1 MRRRSRAR
9 REPAKA
15 RRRKAEM
22 PKHRRH
28 SSAPNQETKSTQ
40 LARERDE
47 ALEQLSAAS
56 DVFKV
61 ISSSPGDLQ
70 PVFQAMLESAT
81 RICGAKFGT
90 LYLREGNGLRVVA
103 LHGAPLA
110 YAEERQRQPV
120 IYPGRTNLLAQ
131 ALATKRTGQITDV
144 QDWGHPL
151 RANLAKLAGA
161 RTVVAVPMVREDEP
175 VGVIV
180 IYRQE
185 VRPFTDEQITLLQ
198 NFAAQAVIAIEN
210 ARLLNELR
218 QRTSDLSH
226 ALERQTATSEVLQVI
241 SSSAGELQPV
251 FNAMLDNATRLC
263 EASYGTM
270 WLHERDG
277 QMRVAARH
285 GILPEAFGDKWRV
298 GTSFRPS
305 ASLPTARGFET
316 RKPVQVVDLKEDQSY
331 FDRDPLAVTAVE
343 VAGIRSLISVP
354 MLKEGAIVGA
364 VNVYRR
370 EVRPFTD
377 KQIALVE
384 NFAKQAVIAI
394 ENARLLNELRESLD
408 QQTATADVLRVI
420 SSSPGELKPVFNAM
434 LENAVRLCE
443 AEAGNLYL
451 YDGEAF
457 HAAALHS
464 ASQAYTEV
472 RRRRPVVLRELHPDT
487 PLGRMARTRAVI
499 HTADVRIAK
508 SYIER
513 DPRFSEFVDLSGA
526 RTHLAVP
533 MLKENELIGAIDTY
547 RLEVRPFTDKQIEL
561 LQNFAAQAVIAIEN
575 ARLLSELRH
584 SLEQQTGTAEVLRV
598 ISSSPGELEPV
609 FQSMLENATRICEAK
624 FGVLLRF
631 DGEAFSLAAEIGK
644 PELGEFHRQR
654 GRFQPF
660 PGSHLERLLHT
671 KQVSHTADYAAEVP
685 DSPPVRIGGAR
696 STVDVPM
703 LKDGVLIGAISIY
716 RQEVRP
722 FTDKQIEL
730 VKNFAAQAVIAI
742 ENTRLLN
749 ELRESLRRQTAQ
761 AM

>member
-1 MRRRSRAR
+1 MVHIPDILADPEYRW
-9 REPAKA
+9 AKEHHGEE
-15 RRRKAEM
+15 EM
-22 PKHRRH
+22 HR
-28 SSAPNQETKSTQ
+28 TI
-40 LARERDE
+40 L
-47 ALEQLSAAS
+47 
-56 DVFKV
+56 
-61 ISSSPGDLQ
+61 
-70 PVFQAMLESAT
+70 
-81 RICGAKFGT
+81 
-90 LYLREGNGLRVVA
+90 
-103 LHGAPLA
+103 
-110 YAEERQRQPV
+110 
-120 IYPGRTNLLAQ
+120 
-131 ALATKRTGQITDV
+131 
-144 QDWGHPL
+144 
-151 RANLAKLAGA
+151 
-161 RTVVAVPMVREDEP
+161 AVPMLREDKI
-175 VGVIV
+175 VGVIIIRRTRV
-180 IYRQE
+180 E
-185 VRPFTDEQITLLQ
+185 PFTEKQIALVSS
-198 NFAAQAVIAIEN
+198 FAAQAVIAVEN

-218 QRTSDLSH
+218 QS
-226 ALERQTATSEVLQVI
+226 LE
-241 SSSAGELQPV
+241 
-251 FNAMLDNATRLC
+251 
-263 EASYGTM
+263 
-270 WLHERDG
+270 
-277 QMRVAARH
+277 
-285 GILPEAFGDKWRV
+285 
-298 GTSFRPS
+298 
-305 ASLPTARGFET
+305 
-316 RKPVQVVDLKEDQSY
+316 
-331 FDRDPLAVTAVE
+331 
-343 VAGIRSLISVP
+343 
-354 MLKEGAIVGA
+354 
-364 VNVYRR
+364 
-370 EVRPFTD
+370 
-377 KQIALVE
+377 
-384 NFAKQAVIAI
+384 
-394 ENARLLNELRESLD
+394 

-575 ARLLSELRH
+575 ARLLSELRQ

-749 ELRESLRRQTAQ
+749 ELRESLRRQTATADVLKIISRSAFDLQRVLDTLVESATQLCAAERGVIYMRDGDVYRVSAMYGYSPEALQYALEHPLRPSSGSVTGRVALEGRAIHVHDVVADPVYDATGYQKAFLGVPLLRDGTTVGVFALNRDEVNPFTDKQIELVTTFADQ
-761 AM
+761 AVIAIENARLLNELRQSLEQQTATADVLRVISSSPG